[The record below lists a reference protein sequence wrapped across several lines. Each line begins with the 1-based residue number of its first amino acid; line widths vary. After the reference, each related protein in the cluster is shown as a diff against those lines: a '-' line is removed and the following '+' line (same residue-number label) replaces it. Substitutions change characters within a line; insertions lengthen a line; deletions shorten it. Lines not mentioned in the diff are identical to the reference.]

1 MTNER
6 LQPLDR
12 CILYSIRSTMS
23 SVPIRQLLL
32 QLYQMDDERLN

>member
-6 LQPLDR
+6 LPSLDR
-12 CILYSIRSTMS
+12 CILYCIRSTMS
-23 SVPIRQLLL
+23 SVPLCQLLL